1 MWEAI
6 KLGLT
11 AIRHGRPE
19 WARQA
24 VWLAALS
31 ILALFEV
38 PVALARMAT
47 WGYTV
52 HRLGYS
58 DFGQYFL
65 WSRIGLHAGW
75 NHLYDL
81 SIQRQEWQALGGAAS
96 IMWWPIIEPPAI
108 AWLVAP
114 LALLPF
120 PIAFAAWM
128 TLILA
133 AFALITRLV
142 APGTGLVRWTYVAAA
157 LAAYPVMFA
166 LLLGQSVILV
176 AASVAASWWLL
187 RRGRELEAGL
197 VLVLILLKPN
207 IALLVP
213 VGLLVA
219 GYQRA
224 FLVWL
229 SGAVVLF
236 IATVLS
242 LGTDGLSAYLARLP
256 DALAVARDWAPASLS
271 FSQLIGGTLPARA
284 LQLALALGVL
294 RIIRVQRQRGPDLV
308 VATGLLGSMLL
319 TPYVHVPDLAVVLL
333 AAAIFLHTNPTP
345 RQQRV
350 LAVLYVALVAILWT
364 PDPWQFRL
372 LLGGLIVLTEL
383 AWLGSIYLEPGN
395 GRVQVQPDHSR
406 APA

>member
-1 MWEAI
+1 VGRSGWQAI
-6 KLGLT
+6 TSGLT

-19 WARQA
+19 RVRQV

-31 ILALFEV
+31 TLALVEV
-38 PVALARMAT
+38 PVGLAWMAS

-81 SIQRQEWQALGGAAS
+81 SIQRQEWQALGGAGS
-96 IMWWPIIEPPAI
+96 IMWWPNIEPPPI

-128 TLILA
+128 MLIVA
-133 AFALITRLV
+133 AFILTARLV
-142 APGTGLVRWTYVAAA
+142 APGTGLVRWTYAAAA
-157 LAAYPVMFA
+157 LAAYPVMYA
-166 LLLGQSVILV
+166 LMLGQSVILV

-187 RRGRELEAGL
+187 RRGREMEAGL
-197 VLVLILLKPN
+197 VLLVILLKPN
-207 IALLVP
+207 VALLVP
-213 VGLLVA
+213 AGLLVA
-219 GYQRA
+219 GYRRA
-224 FLVWL
+224 FLVWW
-229 SGAVVLF
+229 SGAVVLV

-242 LGTDGLSAYLARLP
+242 LGTDGLTAYLARLP

-284 LQLALALGVL
+284 LQVALAFGVL
-294 RIIRVQRQRGPDLV
+294 WIIRVRRRRGPDLV
-308 VATGLLGSMLL
+308 VATALLGSILL
-319 TPYVHVPDLAVVLL
+319 TPYVHVPDLTVVLL
-333 AAAIFLHTNPTP
+333 AAAIFLHAHPTP
-345 RQQRV
+345 GQRRL

-364 PDPWQFRL
+364 PDPWQLRL
-372 LLGGLIVLTEL
+372 VLGGLIVLTEL
-383 AWLGSIYLEPGN
+383 AWLGSIFLEP
-395 GRVQVQPDHSR
+395 RR
-406 APA
+406 APVLRSEAA

>member
-1 MWEAI
+1 
-6 KLGLT
+6 
-11 AIRHGRPE
+11 
-19 WARQA
+19 
-24 VWLAALS
+24 VLAH
-31 ILALFEV
+31 LAG
-38 PVALARMAT
+38 
-47 WGYTV
+47 WGYTWR
-52 HRLGYS
+52 RLGYS

-65 WSRIGLHAGW
+65 WSRIGLDAGW

-81 SIQRQEWQALGGAAS
+81 TIQRQEWQALGGAAS
-96 IMWWPIIEPPAI
+96 IVWWPIIEPPAI

-114 LALLPF
+114 LALLPL

-133 AFALITRLV
+133 AFALMTRLV

-219 GYQRA
+219 GYRRA

-229 SGAVVLF
+229 SGAAVLF

-256 DALAVARDWAPASLS
+256 DALAVARDWAPANLS

-284 LQLALALGVL
+284 LELALALGVL

-319 TPYVHVPDLAVVLL
+319 TPYVHIPDLTVVLL

-345 RQQRV
+345 RQRRL

-364 PDPWQFRL
+364 PDPWQLRL

-383 AWLGSIYLEPGN
+383 AWLASIYLEPGN
-395 GRVQVQPDHSR
+395 GRAQTHPDPWR
-406 APA
+406 VPA